1 MSKIILNLDALL
13 VDSFE
18 LDPVSSADLAGNVYG
33 TWELHCQNHTE
44 FPWAYTCGGDH
55 SCVRGYCDY

>member
-18 LDPVSSADLAGNVYG
+18 PDPGSSTTLADD
-33 TWELHCQNHTE
+33 T
-44 FPWAYTCGGDH
+44 
-55 SCVRGYCDY
+55 